1 MYHSLRIT
9 PSFIE
14 GTHNDLPFN
23 LIAQLKNWYLEPDLK
38 DTIIV
43 EECESNIH
51 YHILIKTEI
60 PITTIRSRIK
70 KNVKCST
77 NKYYCL
83 KKQKE
88 DISNLDKAYR
98 YLYKGANA
106 NTLPNVIKTYHNQ
119 EEITDYHKRYWLIH
133 GELIENE
140 SLSNVEKAYKYL
152 ALTYQSNLTK
162 LTDAELATEITY
174 NKVSKGQPPLPFHTL
189 TTYIQFI
196 RFKAETEF
204 SGEDLKKSILDYFTE
219 KFA

>member
-9 PSFIE
+9 PHFIE
-14 GTHNDLPFN
+14 GSFN
-23 LIAQLKNWYLEPDLK
+23 LIDNLKIWYKNENLI

-70 KNVKCST
+70 KVDNTT

-133 GELIENE
+133 GELIEND

-162 LTDAELATEITY
+162 LTDAELATEITF

-189 TTYIQFI
+189 QTYIQFI

-204 SGEDLKKSILDYFTE
+204 SGEDLKKSILDYFNE